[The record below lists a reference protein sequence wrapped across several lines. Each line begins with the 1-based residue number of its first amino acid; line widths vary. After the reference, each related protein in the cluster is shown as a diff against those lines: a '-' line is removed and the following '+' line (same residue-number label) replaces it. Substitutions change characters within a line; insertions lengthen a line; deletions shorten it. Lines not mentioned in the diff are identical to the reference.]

1 MNGFIRGLKLAA
13 SGHPSLHLLTLSPAH
28 VLFLSLCC
36 SDDEGEE
43 ARPLTRE
50 ELKSKTLN
58 RLNRRAGKDAAR
70 AKAKKNAQ
78 R

>member
-1 MNGFIRGLKLAA
+1 MGLC
-13 SGHPSLHLLTLSPAH
+13 GW
-28 VLFLSLCC
+28 C

-58 RLNRRAGKDAAR
+58 RLNRRAGKEAAR
-70 AKAKKNAQ
+70 QQAKARKGAAAAAAAGGK
-78 R
+78 

>member
-1 MNGFIRGLKLAA
+1 
-13 SGHPSLHLLTLSPAH
+13 LL
-28 VLFLSLCC
+28 CER